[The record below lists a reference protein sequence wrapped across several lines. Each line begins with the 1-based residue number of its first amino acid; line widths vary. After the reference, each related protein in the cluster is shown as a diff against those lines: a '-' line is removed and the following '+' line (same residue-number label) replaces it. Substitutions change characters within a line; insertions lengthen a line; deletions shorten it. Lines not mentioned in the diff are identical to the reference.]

1 MFVWG
6 NISKSLI
13 LLVFTNVGPLSVA
26 FISTSSNRSIPSN
39 HYNARDGIHE
49 RITHKISSS
58 LFGTIRFKGN
68 AKADLTA
75 SVPSLGLHGDESDTT
90 NFNKTLTSFLSSS
103 DSDAILLGMKGG
115 SDGGIA
121 QVRKIQIQSPS
132 SSYVLERNRGN
143 SVTWECRQ
151 SNIEWFGMTLVP
163 IFTNVIERSESTT
176 HPSSSSGTVVISII
190 DAKTEVQNGGR
201 LGGTLASA
209 MKRSVFEGRYV
220 VFWREEHGEHEN
232 RSYTLEGDIELDL
245 TINLPPLVPLP
256 PGFNSIG
263 SRIVERTC
271 RDRLRQN
278 LRDVS
283 EAYVDW
289 VYSQD

>member
-1 MFVWG
+1 M
-6 NISKSLI
+6 
-13 LLVFTNVGPLSVA
+13 
-26 FISTSSNRSIPSN
+26 
-39 HYNARDGIHE
+39 
-49 RITHKISSS
+49 HKITTS

-75 SVPSLGLHGDESDTT
+75 SVPPRGLHGDESDIT
-90 NFNKTLTSFLSSS
+90 NYNRTLTSFLSSS
-103 DSDAILLGMKGG
+103 DSDAILLGMKDG
-115 SDGGIA
+115 SAGGIA
-121 QVRKIQIQSPS
+121 QVRKIETQSPAS
-132 SSYVLERNRGN
+132 PSVLERSRGN

-151 SNIEWFGMTLVP
+151 SKIEWFGMTLVP

-176 HPSSSSGTVVISII
+176 HPSSGSGTVVISII

-209 MKRSVFEGRYV
+209 MKRSVFEGRYI
-220 VFWREEHGEHEN
+220 VFWREEHGEHESM
-232 RSYTLEGDIELDL
+232 RYTLEGDIELSL
-245 TINLPPLVPLP
+245 TINLPPFVPLP

-283 EAYVDW
+283 DAYVDW
-289 VYSQD
+289 VHEGV

>member
-1 MFVWG
+1 M
-6 NISKSLI
+6 
-13 LLVFTNVGPLSVA
+13 
-26 FISTSSNRSIPSN
+26 
-39 HYNARDGIHE
+39 
-49 RITHKISSS
+49 
-58 LFGTIRFKGN
+58 
-68 AKADLTA
+68 
-75 SVPSLGLHGDESDTT
+75 
-90 NFNKTLTSFLSSS
+90 
-103 DSDAILLGMKGG
+103 
-115 SDGGIA
+115 
-121 QVRKIQIQSPS
+121 
-132 SSYVLERNRGN
+132 
-143 SVTWECRQ
+143 WECRQ
-151 SNIEWFGMTLVP
+151 SNIDWFGMTLVP

-176 HPSSSSGTVVISII
+176 HTSSCSGTVVISII

-220 VFWREEHGEHEN
+220 VFWREEHGSHES
-232 RSYTLEGDIELDL
+232 RRYTLEGDIELGL
-245 TINLPPLVPLP
+245 TINLPPLLPLP

-289 VYSQD
+289 VYLQD